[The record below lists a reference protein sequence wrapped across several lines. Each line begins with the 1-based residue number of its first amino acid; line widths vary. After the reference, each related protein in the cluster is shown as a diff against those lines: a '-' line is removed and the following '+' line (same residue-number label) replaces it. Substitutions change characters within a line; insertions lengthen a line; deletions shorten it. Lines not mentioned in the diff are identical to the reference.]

1 MLTLKVT
8 KERKGPVLKT
18 TIETDPHGSVE
29 SWSTFSEIDNLNT
42 KTISEAR
49 DNYEKVF
56 ITIRRT
62 LEQNEQFCCDDES
75 DRLSLTQS
83 IVDLLRQ
90 SNLINK
96 EKS

>member
-8 KERKGPVLKT
+8 KERRCPILRT

-29 SWSTFSEIDNLNT
+29 SWSMFSEIDNLNI
-42 KTISEAR
+42 KDISEAQN
-49 DNYEKVF
+49 NYEKTF
-56 ITIRRT
+56 ITIRKT

-83 IVDLLRQ
+83 IVDILRQ

-96 EKS
+96 ENS